1 MPYPDYE
8 EFIASLNEHG
18 VKYLIVGAHAVA
30 YHGRPRATKDL
41 DVLIDPTPDN
51 AQRALA
57 ALEMFL
63 GVKTGYSTEDLLD
76 PETIIQLGVAPVRID
91 LLSKIKGCPD
101 FAAVWE
107 KRVEARFGTV
117 SSCYLGFED
126 LIIAKEAAGRLQ
138 DRADVRSLKRAM
150 LKQQRPGKRKSRK

>member
-8 EFIASLNEHG
+8 EFIAALNEHG

-41 DVLIDPTPDN
+41 DVLIDATQDN
-51 AQRALA
+51 ARRTLA
-57 ALEMFL
+57 ALRAFL
-63 GVKTGYSTEDLLD
+63 GGETGYTVKDLLD
-76 PETIIQLGVAPVRID
+76 PEIIIQLGVAPVRID

-101 FAAVWE
+101 FAAVW
-107 KRVEARFGTV
+107 KRRIDARFGAV
-117 SSCYLGFED
+117 SSYYLGFED

-138 DRADVRSLKRAM
+138 DRADVRFLRRAKLKP
-150 LKQQRPGKRKSRK
+150 QRPSKRKPRR